1 MCKPSCCPGD
11 SGSGLGAAIAVLVG
25 IVLISA
31 VAGPIIHAA
40 EILLQI
46 MLITLA
52 ILAGLAILTAVTV
65 LVIRSRRRLR
75 TAAIAPQRIHLASV
89 SHIRPGTEPS
99 WAELHERV
107 QVAEATANA
116 ALAALAHMHGAGFL
130 DRLPERREAGHAGQD
145 LQP

>member
-11 SGSGLGAAIAVLVG
+11 SGSGLGAAVAVLVG

-46 MLITLA
+46 ILITLA
-52 ILAGLAILTAVTV
+52 TLAGLAILTAVTV
-65 LVIRSRRRLR
+65 LVIRSRRLR
-75 TAAIAPQRIHLASV
+75 TAAMAPQRIRLASV
-89 SHIRPGTEPS
+89 SHIRPGTGPS
-99 WAELHERV
+99 RAELNERV

-130 DRLPERREAGHAGQD
+130 DRLPERKGAGHAGQD

>member
-11 SGSGLGAAIAVLVG
+11 SGSGLGAAVAVLVG

-40 EILLQI
+40 EILFQI
-46 MLITLA
+46 ILITLA
-52 ILAGLAILTAVTV
+52 ILVGLAILTAVTV

-75 TAAIAPQRIHLASV
+75 IAAIATQRIRLASV
-89 SHIRPGTEPS
+89 SHIRSATGPS
-99 WAELHERV
+99 WAELNERV

-116 ALAALAHMHGAGFL
+116 ALATLAHIHGAGFL
-130 DRLPERREAGHAGQD
+130 DRLPER
-145 LQP
+145 

>member
-11 SGSGLGAAIAVLVG
+11 SGNGLGAAIAILVG
-25 IVLISA
+25 IVIISA

-46 MLITLA
+46 VLITLA
-52 ILAGLAILTAVTV
+52 ILAGLAVLTAVTV

-75 TAAIAPQRIHLASV
+75 TAAIAPQRIRLASV
-89 SHIRPGTEPS
+89 SHIRPATGPS
-99 WAELHERV
+99 WAELNERV

-116 ALAALAHMHGAGFL
+116 ALAALAHLHSAGFL
-130 DRLPERREAGHAGQD
+130 DRLPERKEAGHAGQD

>member
-25 IVLISA
+25 IVVISA

-46 MLITLA
+46 ILMTLA
-52 ILAGLAILTAVTV
+52 ILAGLAIVTAVTV
-65 LVIRSRRRLR
+65 LVIRTRRRLR
-75 TAAIAPQRIHLASV
+75 TTAIAPQRIHLASV
-89 SHIRPGTEPS
+89 SHSRLGARPS
-99 WAELHERV
+99 WAELNERV

-116 ALAALAHMHGAGFL
+116 ALSALAHMHGAGSL
-130 DRLPERREAGHAGQD
+130 DRLPERNEAGHAGQD

>member
-11 SGSGLGAAIAVLVG
+11 SGSGLGAAVAVLVG
-25 IVLISA
+25 IVVISA

-46 MLITLA
+46 ILITLA

-75 TAAIAPQRIHLASV
+75 TAAIAPQRIRLASV
-89 SHIRPGTEPS
+89 SHIRPRTGPS
-99 WAELHERV
+99 WAELNERV
-107 QVAEATANA
+107 QVAEATANV
-116 ALAALAHMHGAGFL
+116 ALAALAHLHGAGFL
-130 DRLPERREAGHAGQD
+130 DRLPGRREAGHAGQD

>member
-1 MCKPSCCPGD
+1 MCKPSCCPGH
-11 SGSGLGAAIAVLVG
+11 SGSGLGAAIAILVG
-25 IVLISA
+25 IVIISA

-46 MLITLA
+46 ILITLA
-52 ILAGLAILTAVTV
+52 ILAGLATLTAVTA

-75 TAAIAPQRIHLASV
+75 TAATAPQRIRLASV
-89 SHIRPGTEPS
+89 SHIHPVTGPS
-99 WAELHERV
+99 WAELNERV

-130 DRLPERREAGHAGQD
+130 DRLPQRKEAGHAGPD

>member
-1 MCKPSCCPGD
+1 MCKASCCPGD

-25 IVLISA
+25 IVVISA

-46 MLITLA
+46 ILITLA
-52 ILAGLAILTAVTV
+52 ILAGLAIVTAVTV

-75 TAAIAPQRIHLASV
+75 TATMAPQRRLASV
-89 SHIRPGTEPS
+89 SHIRPGTGPS
-99 WAELHERV
+99 WAELNERV

>member
-11 SGSGLGAAIAVLVG
+11 SGSGLGAAVAVLIG

-46 MLITLA
+46 ILITLA

-65 LVIRSRRRLR
+65 LVIRSRRAR
-75 TAAIAPQRIHLASV
+75 TAAIAPQRIRLASV
-89 SHIRPGTEPS
+89 SHIRPGTGPS
-99 WAELHERV
+99 WAELNERV

-116 ALAALAHMHGAGFL
+116 ALTALAHMHGVGFL
-130 DRLPERREAGHAGQD
+130 DRLPQQREAGHAGQD

>member
-25 IVLISA
+25 IVVISA

-46 MLITLA
+46 ILMTLA

-75 TAAIAPQRIHLASV
+75 TAARAPQRIRLASV
-89 SHIRPGTEPS
+89 SHIRPGTGPS
-99 WAELHERV
+99 WAELNERV

-116 ALAALAHMHGAGFL
+116 VLAALAHMHGAGFL
-130 DRLPERREAGHAGQD
+130 DRLPERKEAGHAGKD

>member
-11 SGSGLGAAIAVLVG
+11 SGSGLGAAVAVLVG
-25 IVLISA
+25 IVLVSA

-46 MLITLA
+46 ILITLA

-75 TAAIAPQRIHLASV
+75 TAAIAPQGIRLASV
-89 SHIRPGTEPS
+89 SHIRPGAGLS
-99 WAELHERV
+99 WAELNERV